1 MPKLHK
7 DLVTLGPINLLLRQ
21 RKFLEWLRQVKSV
34 LKPSGPSSRSLYYS
48 PLDGMP
54 SITRLPPPKISLGF
68 PENLPVLIYT
78 PGWRE
83 YSVLPRNTT
92 L

>member
-1 MPKLHK
+1 MGHLA
-7 DLVTLGPINLLLRQ
+7 GPYTTPP
-21 RKFLEWLRQVKSV
+21 WMGCP
-34 LKPSGPSSRSLYYS
+34 PSQGYPR
-48 PLDGMP
+48 
-54 SITRLPPPKISLGF
+54 PPPKISLGF